1 MKQVGVVFLT
11 LSMVLCLVACGQN
24 TEEQWQEQ
32 YDLGIRYLEEGNYEE
47 AIIAFTAAIEIDPKQ
62 ASAYMGRGDAY
73 IKSGETEENL
83 SLAQMDYEH
92 AIELDET
99 NVDAYLGLADVY
111 IRQGDYEKALK
122 ILQQGRRNTG
132 ENQQI
137 VERTEAIINQV
148 ASNAVDVFLNHEDM
162 WGKYATEEVA
172 FSGTN
177 TLRFMDLDFDGSPE
191 LVIESPTNGSGAFT
205 NRYIFQRQSE
215 NIERVNES
223 FDLGSGWDEISL
235 MRDRETGEYFYLGFD
250 HFQDGAIMGFDLWAK
265 LAMRD
270 GQLEGTRL
278 FSHGWDEPLDSYYGS
293 GSEPITQE
301 EFERIKAKFD
311 DSTENA
317 DGWISESIP
326 WDSSVSYNEKHA
338 ALVTL
343 YCAASARDYE

>member
-1 MKQVGVVFLT
+1 MGVFVGDEPVEKLVGRASVVNLIKIHAVAAGALSRIEGAFVKETLVKGGKPGKQGISLPIQENEFQKGCLGVL
-11 LSMVLCLVACGQN
+11 
-24 TEEQWQEQ
+24 
-32 YDLGIRYLEEGNYEE
+32 
-47 AIIAFTAAIEIDPKQ
+47 
-62 ASAYMGRGDAY
+62 
-73 IKSGETEENL
+73 
-83 SLAQMDYEH
+83 
-92 AIELDET
+92 
-99 NVDAYLGLADVY
+99 
-111 IRQGDYEKALK
+111 QG
-122 ILQQGRRNTG
+122 
-132 ENQQI
+132 
-137 VERTEAIINQV
+137 
-148 ASNAVDVFLNHEDM
+148 M
-162 WGKYATEEVA
+162 A

-301 EFERIKAKFD
+301 EFELYGKKCK
-311 DSTENA
+311 
-317 DGWISESIP
+317 SIAQ
-326 WDSSVSYNEKHA
+326 V
-338 ALVTL
+338 
-343 YCAASARDYE
+343 

>member
-1 MKQVGVVFLT
+1 MRHNISKLLT
-11 LSMVLCLVACGQN
+11 LFIVIILCACVKTQP
-24 TEEQWQEQ
+24 TWQEQ
-32 YDLGIRYLEEGNYEE
+32 YDLGVRYLSEGNYKE
-47 AIIAFTAAIEIDPKQ
+47 AIIAFTAAIEIEPNQ
-62 ASAYMGRGDAY
+62 AKAYVGRGDAY
-73 IKSGETEENL
+73 IKSGETKENL
-83 SLAQMDYEH
+83 SLAQMDYEQ

-99 NVDAYLGLADVY
+99 SADAYLGLADVY
-111 IRQGDYEKALK
+111 IRQGDYEKALEV
-122 ILQQGRRNTG
+122 LQQGRRNTG

-137 VERTEAIINQV
+137 AEQTEAVMNQV

-162 WGKYATEEVA
+162 WEKYATEEVA
-172 FSGTN
+172 FSGAN

-205 NRYIFQRQSE
+205 SRYIFQRQSE

-265 LAMRD
+265 LTMRD

-317 DGWISESIP
+317 DGWISKSIP
-326 WDSSVSYNEKHA
+326 WDSSVSYNEKYA